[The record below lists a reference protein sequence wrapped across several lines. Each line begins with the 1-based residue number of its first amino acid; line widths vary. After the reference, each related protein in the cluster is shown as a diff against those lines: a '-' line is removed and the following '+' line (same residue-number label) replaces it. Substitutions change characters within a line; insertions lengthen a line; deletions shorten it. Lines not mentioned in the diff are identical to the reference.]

1 MSDSRRSVF
10 PAGGLR
16 RRRRRL
22 NGDAVGVSDD
32 SIGHCVGC
40 LSVEAQ
46 ARYLPVV
53 QVMRITEKLNE
64 NGKP

>member
-32 SIGHCVGC
+32 SIGHCDGC